1 MVVDQINRG
10 VTSHPLSLWHWD
22 TDAHPNLHLVGPH
35 GPINEWADI
44 RAADLVIG
52 VFWKRLGASICDSCS
67 AIVSELRRA
76 MAAEEGGPASGTVS
90 SSSMRSYPPPHMP
103 TGPPDTSGCW
113 LLVVV
118 LVVVGI
124 LVWLL

>member
-22 TDAHPNLHLVGPH
+22 TDAHPNLHLMGPQ
-35 GPINEWADI
+35 GPIDDWADI
-44 RAADLVIG
+44 RVADLVIG

-67 AIVSELRRA
+67 AIVSELCCA
-76 MAAEEGGPASGTVS
+76 MAAGEGRPASGAVS
-90 SSSMRSYPPPHMP
+90 SSSGQSYPSP

-113 LLVVV
+113 LLLVVV